1 MLLDALQRSG
11 TQADR
16 IMLFPDYWKVPKGTG
31 AEYGLEGSRFP
42 ARVRDEYGAKLVPIK
57 LQSLPNNEPKGW
69 EYSYNKLLAFNQSQY
84 KRVISLD
91 SHATLRHVRGY
102 STNRIVSAY

>member
-69 EYSYNKLLAFNQSQY
+69 EHSYNKLLAFNQSQY

>member
-1 MLLDALQRSG
+1 MVWKA
-11 TQADR
+11 ADSP
-16 IMLFPDYWKVPKGTG
+16 LESETSTG
-31 AEYGLEGSRFP
+31 P
-42 ARVRDEYGAKLVPIK
+42 KLVPIK

-69 EYSYNKLLAFNQSQY
+69 EYSYNKLLAFNQTQY